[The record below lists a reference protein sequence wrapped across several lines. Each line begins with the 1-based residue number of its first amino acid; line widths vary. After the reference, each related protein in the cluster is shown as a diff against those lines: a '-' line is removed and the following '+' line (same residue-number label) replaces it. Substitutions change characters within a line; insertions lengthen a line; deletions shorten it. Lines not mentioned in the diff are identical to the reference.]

1 MGGGLYSCLLQD
13 FCNHSGTPTF
23 LLRFHVDPGLCC
35 LLTHFLEML
44 SQTQA
49 LLLLSLAGKPLEESL
64 AMILTWFLESTVT
77 PRAVPF
83 SSSGTLVSFFLPHF
97 YSAME
102 HGGQSRRTST
112 LET

>member
-1 MGGGLYSCLLQD
+1 M
-13 FCNHSGTPTF
+13 
-23 LLRFHVDPGLCC
+23 R
-35 LLTHFLEML
+35 FLEML

-49 LLLLSLAGKPLEESL
+49 LLPLSLAGKLLGESL

-112 LET
+112 FFLSFFFIFPDVKGRGSNNVSPY